1 MSLTVLADFF
11 GGPGLRHVDFHDD
24 GNYRWMEMGPVWRTI
39 IFRLNFH
46 LKQEGTC
53 FNSPVRPAGELM
65 NAGGSLSDQDAVEI
79 EVLQHH
85 VCRLRNLR
93 QTVCGAAGGIL
104 NGWAFWP
111 NCLFLQFHRGADP

>member
-1 MSLTVLADFF
+1 
-11 GGPGLRHVDFHDD
+11 
-24 GNYRWMEMGPVWRTI
+24 MEMGPVWRTI
-39 IFRLNFH
+39 TFRLNFH

-85 VCRLRNLR
+85 FCRLRNLR
-93 QTVCGAAGGIL
+93 QTVCVWRRRRYSQRVGALAQLLIFC
-104 NGWAFWP
+104 NFIEARI
-111 NCLFLQFHRGADP
+111 HDRGATTA